1 MKPNRFFLC
10 VLCVITMYP
19 GFLLGQDHSK
29 GDLDALK
36 AQVEQQQA
44 RIEALE
50 SALARQQEI
59 ILKLGLVN
67 AKGASLVPA
76 VERSRVE
83 TDSPA
88 DGLSTRSNFIPQQ
101 EQKPQQEQQ
110 QPSPKTKKVE
120 DELQRGPEIAD
131 VTPTTPAINLGPA
144 KIRFIGY
151 AALSNIYRSTNSGG
165 NVATSFGSLPF
176 DNTVAGNTSEFR
188 FSAQNTRLALRADAD
203 LKSSKVAGYFEM
215 DFLGQVPGNVAAA
228 GPSNYGLRMRQAWFD
243 FQKGK
248 WEITGGQL
256 FSLITPLKN
265 TISPWPGD
273 VSITQVVDQNFV
285 PGLVWGRSP
294 QIRVV
299 YHYSD
304 GVSFGFSAENP
315 EQQVGSSVVFPSA
328 LASVLGTQYNTGSQG
343 LAVPNAIPD
352 FLVKAS
358 FDGKLGSHAAHLDI
372 GGVMREFRS
381 SDPFEGNG
389 VTGHNHAFG
398 AGGSLNATFDVA
410 TGYRL
415 VLNAFAGSGAGRYIG
430 GLIPDVIVRANGD
443 ISPIKA
449 YAWVSG
455 LEIAPSTR
463 TGLYVYYSGLYGQ
476 KNVAVD
482 ADGNF
487 IGWGY
492 PGASN
497 AAERTIQEIT
507 PGFSHT
513 FWKQENLGS
522 VQLGVQYAYVVLHP
536 WVAGTGPSAAHTHM
550 VLGQVRYNLP

>member
-1 MKPNRFFLC
+1 MRANA
-10 VLCVITMYP
+10 VLLSVVCI
-19 GFLLGQDHSK
+19 LLAASTYAHAQGASASDI
-29 GDLDALK
+29 DRLK
-36 AQVEQQQA
+36 TQVEKQQA

-50 SALARQQEI
+50 SALAAQQQMLIRIASANPDKSIPVTTVESATAN
-59 ILKLGLVN
+59 LKTV
-67 AKGASLVPA
+67 AYD
-76 VERSRVE
+76 VE
-83 TDSPA
+83 TVENS
-88 DGLSTRSNFIPQQ
+88 SQ
-101 EQKPQQEQQ
+101 QQEQQ
-110 QPSPKTKKVE
+110 PLSPKAQKAE

-131 VTPTTPAINLGPA
+131 VTPTTPALNLGPA
-144 KIRFIGY
+144 KIRLIGY

-188 FSAQNTRLALRADAD
+188 LSAQNTRLAMRADAD
-203 LKSSKVAGYFEM
+203 LKSSKVAGYFEI

-228 GPSNYGLRMRQAWFD
+228 SPSNYGLRMRHAWFD

-273 VSITQVVDQNFV
+273 VSLTQVVDQNFV
-285 PGLVWGRSP
+285 AGLVWGRSP
-294 QIRVV
+294 QVRVV

-304 GVSFGFSAENP
+304 AVSFGFSAENP
-315 EQQVGSSVVFPSA
+315 EQQVGGTVVFPSM
-328 LASVLGTQYNTGSQG
+328 LAPTLGTQYNTGSQG

-352 FLVKAS
+352 FLIKAS
-358 FDGKLGSHAAHLDI
+358 FDGKLGRHAAHLDL
-372 GGVMREFRS
+372 GGVMREFRNYA
-381 SDPFEGNG
+381 PFEGNG
-389 VTGHNHAFG
+389 VSGHNHAFG
-398 AGGSLNATFDVA
+398 GGGSLNATFDVA
-410 TGYRL
+410 TGYRF
-415 VLNAFAGSGAGRYIG
+415 VVNAFAGSGAGRYIG

-449 YAWVSG
+449 YSWVSG

-463 TGLYVYYSGLYGQ
+463 TGLYVYYSGVYGQ

-482 ADGNF
+482 TDGSF

-522 VQLGVQYAYVVLHP
+522 VQLGIQYAYVVLHP
-536 WVAGTGPSAAHTHM
+536 WVAGTGPSAAHTQM
-550 VLGQVRYNLP
+550 VLGQIRYNLP

>member
-1 MKPNRFFLC
+1 MRVIAVFLS
-10 VLCVITMYP
+10 VISMLVTASTNVSA
-19 GFLLGQDHSK
+19 QASSTSDVDS
-29 GDLDALK
+29 LK
-36 AQVEQQQA
+36 AQVEKQQA

-50 SALARQQEI
+50 SALAAQQQ
-59 ILKLGLVN
+59 ILMKIATANPQTGTLI
-67 AKGASLVPA
+67 PA
-76 VERSRVE
+76 VDHS
-83 TDSPA
+83 TA
-88 DGLSTRSNFIPQQ
+88 DLTTAIYEVKTHENVTQQQ
-101 EQKPQQEQQ
+101 EQP
-110 QPSPKTKKVE
+110 PLPPKAQKE
-120 DELQRGPEIAD
+120 DELQRGPEIAN
-131 VTPTTPAINLGPA
+131 VTPTTPALNLGPA
-144 KIRFIGY
+144 KIRFLGY
-151 AALSNIYRSTNSGG
+151 AALSNSYRSTNSGG

-188 FSAQNTRLALRADAD
+188 FSAQNTRLAMRVDAD

-215 DFLGQVPGNVAAA
+215 DFLGQVPGDVAAA
-228 GPSNYGLRMRQAWFD
+228 SPGNYGLRMRHAWFD
-243 FQKGK
+243 FEKGK
-248 WEITGGQL
+248 WELTGGQL
-256 FSLITPLKN
+256 FSLITPLKGA
-265 TISPWPGD
+265 ISPWPGD
-273 VSITQVVDQNFV
+273 VSITQVVDQFFV
-285 PGLVWGRSP
+285 AGLVWGRSP

-304 GVSFGFSAENP
+304 AVSFGFSAENP

-328 LASVLGTQYNTGSQG
+328 LAPTLGTQYNTGSQG
-343 LAVPNAIPD
+343 LKVPNAAPD

-358 FDGKLGSHAAHLDI
+358 FDGKLAGHAAHLDV

-381 SDPFEGNG
+381 YAPFEGNG
-389 VTGHNHAFG
+389 VSGHNHGFG
-398 AGGSLNATFDVA
+398 GGGNLNASLDVA

-430 GLIPDVIVRANGD
+430 GLVPDVIVRANGD

-449 YAWVSG
+449 YSWVSG

-463 TGLYVYYSGLYGQ
+463 TGLYVYYSGVYGQ

-482 ADGNF
+482 TDGSF

-497 AAERTIQEIT
+497 AADRTIQEVT

-522 VQLGVQYAYVVLHP
+522 VQLGIQYSYLVLHA
-536 WVAGTGPSAAHTHM
+536 WVAGTGPGEAHAHM
-550 VLGQVRYNLP
+550 ILGQIRYNLP